1 MTDYLLLMV
10 KKMLMYD
17 LLFLF
22 TCLELL
28 YLWVHEFPT
37 QHSFLSFQM
46 LQDLL
51 NTVKSLTGFA
61 LDGGLVTSTDKI
73 DIKLEGPLNLSFLKL
88 HDIGSDEMVSLLA
101 LFAQHSTALSS
112 VDLKIVE
119 SQLSPIHADIFL
131 DPKDKVPIIK
141 YGLVTYNQSWSSY
154 L

>member
-1 MTDYLLLMV
+1 M
-10 KKMLMYD
+10 
-17 LLFLF
+17 
-22 TCLELL
+22 
-28 YLWVHEFPT
+28 HEFPT

-61 LDGGLVTSTDKI
+61 LDGGLVISTDKI
-73 DIKLEGPLNLSFLKL
+73 DLKLEGPLNLSFLKL

-112 VDLKIVE
+112 LDLKIVE

-141 YGLVTYNQSWSSY
+141 HGLLPIIIYG
-154 L
+154 